1 MLLDYSSNV
10 DTSLP
15 LGTLFDCKQGSS
27 QSTYEN
33 VFISYEHDIMVWSDG
48 WQL

>member
-10 DTSLP
+10 VTSLAS
-15 LGTLFDCKQGSS
+15 GTLFDCKQDSS

-33 VFISYEHDIMVWSDG
+33 VFISYKRNIMV
-48 WQL
+48 